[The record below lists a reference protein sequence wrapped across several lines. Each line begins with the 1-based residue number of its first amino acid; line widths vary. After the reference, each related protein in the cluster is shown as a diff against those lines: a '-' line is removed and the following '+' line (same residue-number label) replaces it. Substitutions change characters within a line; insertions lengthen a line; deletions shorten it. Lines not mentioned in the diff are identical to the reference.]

1 MPLYEFEGKR
11 PTIGQGTW
19 IAPGAQIIGA
29 VTIGRDC
36 YIGFNAVIRADFG
49 VITIGDETAVEEGV
63 IIHEAERV
71 TIGSRVIIGHMAMIH
86 DATIEDCALIGMQSM
101 ICDYARICQWAMVA
115 EKSLVMKRQ
124 TIPSH
129 EIFAGVPARKIG
141 TVTDRHK
148 ERLALGQQLYAGLPK
163 MYAGSFKE
171 ITPEAADTRS
181 SFSEK
186 TVVD

>member
-11 PTIGQGTW
+11 PAIGPGTW

-29 VTIGRDC
+29 VTIGANC

-63 IIHEAERV
+63 IIHEAEQV
-71 TIGSRVIIGHMAMIH
+71 SIGSKVIIGHMAMIH

-101 ICDYARICQWAMVA
+101 ICDYARVCQWAMVA

-141 TVTDRHK
+141 TVTEKHK
-148 ERLALGQQLYAGLPK
+148 ARLSLGQQLYAGLPGL
-163 MYAGSFKE
+163 YAKSFKK
-171 ITPEAADTRS
+171 ITGDTA
-181 SFSEK
+181 EMP
-186 TVVD
+186 